1 MLVKDFIDNTL
12 TSDNFNKMVVNL
24 IGHFGTMVREIEH
37 NRPEF
42 SQIMERKLLWTD
54 DNALLGAK
62 DFPAKYNAEYGM
74 YFSTE
79 AYEDNPTF
87 LAFKEKLSQF
97 QEAVKALPAEISK
110 EDEGLIETS
119 TLRNLFP
126 VEKEDG
132 KVQMPRIF
140 AAKDGNVQILT
151 EENYGFNGKRDLDFY
166 DMFNTGVYS
175 FEEVAYYELNKDD
188 GSSLETADLKDFDC
202 DTILGHLLVFMVRYG
217 YTAADFENFVENF
230 DIIG

>member
-1 MLVKDFIDNTL
+1 
-12 TSDNFNKMVVNL
+12 
-24 IGHFGTMVREIEH
+24 
-37 NRPEF
+37 
-42 SQIMERKLLWTD
+42 
-54 DNALLGAK
+54 
-62 DFPAKYNAEYGM
+62 M

-87 LAFKEKLSQF
+87 LAFKEKLTQF

-110 EDEGLIETS
+110 EDNGLIETS

-132 KVQMPRIF
+132 KVQMPRIYVS
-140 AAKDGNVQILT
+140 KDGNVQILT

-175 FEEVAYYELNKDD
+175 FEEVAYYELNKED
-188 GSSLETADLKDFDC
+188 GNSLETADLKDFDC

>member
-24 IGHFGTMVREIEH
+24 IGHFGAMVREIEH

-79 AYEDNPTF
+79 AYER
-87 LAFKEKLSQF
+87 A
-97 QEAVKALPAEISK
+97 ISEYISCIQRK
-110 EDEGLIETS
+110 INS
-119 TLRNLFP
+119 I
-126 VEKEDG
+126 
-132 KVQMPRIF
+132 PR
-140 AAKDGNVQILT
+140 
-151 EENYGFNGKRDLDFY
+151 
-166 DMFNTGVYS
+166 
-175 FEEVAYYELNKDD
+175 
-188 GSSLETADLKDFDC
+188 SS
-202 DTILGHLLVFMVRYG
+202 
-217 YTAADFENFVENF
+217 
-230 DIIG
+230 

>member
-62 DFPAKYNAEYGM
+62 DFPAKYNTEYGM

-79 AYEDNPTF
+79 VYEDNPTF
-87 LAFKEKLSQF
+87 LAFKEKLIQF

-126 VEKEDG
+126 VEKEAG
-132 KVQMPRIF
+132 KVRMPQIF
-140 AAKDGNVQILT
+140 ATKDGNVQILT
-151 EENYGFNGKRDLDFY
+151 EENYGFNGNRDLDFY
-166 DMFNTGVYS
+166 NMFNTGIYS
-175 FEEVAYYELNKDD
+175 FEEVAYYELNKEN
-188 GSSLETADLKDFDC
+188 GSSLEPTDLKDLDC

-217 YTAADFENFVENF
+217 YTATDFENFVENF

>member
-24 IGHFGTMVREIEH
+24 IGHFGTMIREIEH

-54 DNALLGAK
+54 NNDLLAAK
-62 DFPAKYNAEYGM
+62 DFPAKYNTEYGM

-87 LAFKEKLSQF
+87 LAFKEKLTEF
-97 QEAVKALPAEISK
+97 QEAVKALPEEISK
-110 EDEGLIETS
+110 EDQGLVDTS

-132 KVQMPRIF
+132 KMKMPQIY

-151 EENYGFNGKRDLDFY
+151 EEYFGFNGKRDLEFY

-175 FEEVAYYELNKDD
+175 FEEVAYYELNGED
-188 GSSLETADLKDFDC
+188 GNDLKVSDLKDYDV
-202 DTILGHLLVFMVRYG
+202 DSILGHLLVFMTRYG
-217 YTAADFENFVENF
+217 YNTLDFENFVENF

>member
-1 MLVKDFIDNTL
+1 FLYVYVFHNCKLIINYRDTHTKDDHLMLENDVIDT
-12 TSDNFNKMVVNL
+12 TSHSENFKSMIINL
-24 IGHFGTMVREIEH
+24 RGDSGAIHGEQEH
-37 NRPEF
+37 KRQEF

-87 LAFKEKLSQF
+87 LAFKEKLTQF

-110 EDEGLIETS
+110 EDKGLIETS

-132 KVQMPRIF
+132 KVQMPR
-140 AAKDGNVQILT
+140 
-151 EENYGFNGKRDLDFY
+151 
-166 DMFNTGVYS
+166 VYVS
-175 FEEVAYYELNKDD
+175 K
-188 GSSLETADLKDFDC
+188 
-202 DTILGHLLVFMVRYG
+202 
-217 YTAADFENFVENF
+217 
-230 DIIG
+230 